1 MAELGAAELMMFQQ
15 GMTDQQ
21 KMMFM
26 SQYSSEKKD
35 RTTVLVLA
43 VLLGNLGVD
52 RFYLGDSGM
61 GALKLLTLGGCFIWW
76 LVDLFTASTRAD
88 DYNRQKAQDIAAA
101 IKASQ

>member
-1 MAELGAAELMMFQQ
+1 MAELGAAELMTFQQ

-26 SQYSSEKKD
+26 SQYNSEKKD
-35 RTTVLVLA
+35 RSTVLILA

-52 RFYLGDSGM
+52 RFYLGDSAM

-76 LVDLFTASTRAD
+76 LIDLFSASSRAD
-88 DYNRQKAQDIAAA
+88 DYNRQKAQDISAA
-101 IKASQ
+101 IKVSR